1 MRSLTEELDIYMPE
15 FELNDVEYST
25 YSGTLIDSL
34 GRSIFIEG
42 EWSIKNPHEPH
53 ISHITAFKV
62 GTNISYSGEI
72 LSLIATELERSSRFD
87 DINEFNKENE
97 S

>member
-1 MRSLTEELDIYMPE
+1 MDFELDQ
-15 FELNDVEYST
+15 VEYST
-25 YSGTLIDSL
+25 YSGVLTLNT
-34 GRSIFIEG
+34 GERVNIEG
-42 EWSIKNPHEPH
+42 EWSVKNPHEPR
-53 ISHITAFKV
+53 ISHLTAFKV

>member
-1 MRSLTEELDIYMPE
+1 MDFELDQ
-15 FELNDVEYST
+15 VEYST
-25 YSGTLIDSL
+25 YTGILTTQSGEHVS
-34 GRSIFIEG
+34 IEG